1 MNLYVRTAMIII
13 FCYFYLIVL
22 LRLLGKKEFSQLNIF
37 DFVVFVLIADLI
49 VMAFDKDQSRLLE
62 SIVATSVLVFADST
76 CSYIALKNK
85 KARKILE
92 GEPTFIIT
100 KGKLNYEN
108 MRKCKYSMDSLSQ
121 HLRQQSVSSV
131 SEIEYAILEPN
142 GHLSLLKKIENKV
155 LYPDYVINDGV
166 IMHDVLAK
174 INRNEDWL
182 KKQLKILG
190 EEKIEDIALAVPEKD
205 GLFIL
210 KK

>member
-121 HLRQQSVSSV
+121 HLRQQSVSTV

-182 KKQLKILG
+182 KKQLKKLG

>member
-174 INRNEDWL
+174 INQNEDWL
-182 KKQLKILG
+182 KKQLKKLG

>member
-92 GEPTFIIT
+92 GEPTFIVT

-108 MRKCKYSMDSLSQ
+108 MKKCKYSMDSLSQ

-182 KKQLKILG
+182 KKQLKKLG

>member
-182 KKQLKILG
+182 KKQLKKLG